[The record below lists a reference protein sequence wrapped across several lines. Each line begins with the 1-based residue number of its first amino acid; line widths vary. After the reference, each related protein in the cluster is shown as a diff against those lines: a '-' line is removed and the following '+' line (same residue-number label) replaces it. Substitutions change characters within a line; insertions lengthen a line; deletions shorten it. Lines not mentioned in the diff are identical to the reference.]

1 MRPMV
6 SVKKN
11 GEPVGRTEQK
21 SMVRTCH
28 SRSVSNLPLR
38 VLIPTRF
45 FLSQLEI
52 VFSDTTHTSNYSRNP
67 HNVTLPAN
75 GVSGADSCSSTGV
88 AFPLP
93 CTSSGYRR
101 ERHSSST
108 LLICTFSL
116 ALNPPP
122 LMVPNGCLSM
132 DLPHYRQILPS
143 VSIHSPSS
151 RTHDRQAQCM

>member
-1 MRPMV
+1 MV

-38 VLIPTRF
+38 VLIPTQF

-52 VFSDTTHTSNYSRNP
+52 VFSGTTHASNYSRNP

-75 GVSGADSCSSTGV
+75 GVPGADSCSSTAI

-93 CTSSGYRR
+93 CTSSGIQAKLLHYTLLHRT
-101 ERHSSST
+101 ST
-108 LLICTFSL
+108 LLICTLSL
-116 ALNPPP
+116 ALNPSPP
-122 LMVPNGCLSM
+122 LLVPK
-132 DLPHYRQILPS
+132 QKIPS

-151 RTHDRQAQCM
+151 RTHDRQAQRM